1 MSKEKLKSIPRA
13 KMLRGGSYKLVEG
26 PGSSVVV
33 KHEFRHTGDGP
44 RLNETDW
51 LLMMADAGWEKAE
64 QAYYIGLDEGYAKGL
79 AEGLQT
85 GREEAFKAAAFFE
98 ATLADLEENLL
109 KYFTG
114 LERWTVKL
122 AMKIA
127 EKVVANMADEKK
139 DLVEQI
145 VHKAIAETADKTRIM
160 IRVNPSDFDAL
171 QAFKKDVVT
180 LSGGIEHINI
190 ETDTGITPGSC
201 RVETPSGLL
210 DADFTTQLGELRRAL
225 ILQEEARG

>member
-1 MSKEKLKSIPRA
+1 MKTIPKA

-26 PGSSVVV
+26 PGSSVLVS
-33 KHEFRHTGDGP
+33 HMHRGTGKGP

-51 LLMMADAGWEKAE
+51 LLMLTDAGWEKAE

-79 AEGLQT
+79 AEGLRT
-85 GREEAFKAAAFFE
+85 GREDAQRAITSFE
-98 ATLADLEENLL
+98 VTLADLEDSLV
-109 KYFTG
+109 KYFAG

-127 EKVVANMADEKK
+127 EKVISHVADEKK
-139 DLVEQI
+139 NLVEQI
-145 VHKAIAETADKTRIM
+145 VHKAISETADKTRVLIK
-160 IRVNPSDFDAL
+160 VNPSDFEAL
-171 QAFKKDVVT
+171 QTFKKDVAT

-190 ETDTGITPGSC
+190 EADTSVTPGSC